1 MTKKE
6 LSRLVSDQTQVSQKD
21 VEKVLTAL
29 PSCLSQVLFTGE
41 NVFLRGFGTFTTKVR
56 KARPARNITKGIVV
70 MVPEKT
76 VPSFRFSK
84 EFK

>member
-29 PSCLSQVLFTGE
+29 SSSLARILFSGE
-41 NVFLRGFGTFTTKVR
+41 SVFIRGFGTFTTKVR
-56 KARPARNITKGIVV
+56 KARPARNITKGTVV